1 MEDNMRFQQQ
11 QIIPMSLRLG
21 KAIIS
26 FFVGG
31 AIIHTITMLLDHY
44 LINESFHLNWQDNFL
59 SNVFSF
65 SMTPMMVIYGISTLS
80 MYVIWDRRTKAV
92 LLANS
97 IKVQSEKTDA
107 VLKSMQSLTGIMAEH
122 IAVRNAEIMNWIESR
137 KKKGQQ
143 VSQKVEKPVC
153 EIANALQSLSAV
165 SFVIPYTDDRPKD
178 VNHIEKLL
186 RSKLDEIS

>member
-11 QIIPMSLRLG
+11 RVIPIFLWLG
-21 KAIIS
+21 KAVIF

-31 AIIHTITMLLDHY
+31 ALIHTITMLFDYY
-44 LINESFHLNWQDNFL
+44 LLNESFHINWQVNL
-59 SNVFSF
+59 VSSVFSVP
-65 SMTPMMVIYGISTLS
+65 MTPMMVIYGMSTLA
-80 MYVIWDRRTKAV
+80 MYVIWDRQKKAV

-97 IKVQSEKTDA
+97 IKVQSEKTEA
-107 VLKSMQSLTGIMAEH
+107 VLKSMQRLTGILAEH
-122 IAVRNAEIMNWIESR
+122 IAVRNADIMNWIETR

-143 VSQKVEKPVC
+143 VSQKVEKPVR

-178 VNHIEKLL
+178 VNDIEKLL
-186 RSKLDEIS
+186 RSKLDETT